1 MLITIDYDNF
11 TPGASL
17 LGGAILGLSSAA
29 YLLLAGRIAGI
40 SGLLAGAL
48 DAAKQASTAD
58 AEGLRRSFIAAL
70 VFSGAAHAAAGGA
83 DLAPGLRV
91 APLVLGGALV
101 GLGAGLQHGCTSG
114 HGVCGLSRRSPKS
127 LVLVCVFMA
136 AGVLTATAARSAL
149 VETVLPATALAA
161 GGAATALANLV
172 FNGGAALA
180 LATSLRASRAAPMR
194 PVVGALCG
202 AGFGAGLLV
211 SGMAQ
216 PAKIVGFLK
225 LDSPGG
231 WDPSL
236 AFVMAGAIGAA
247 MYPFNWA
254 QRQRH
259 GNKVGSD
266 SEKAEDEEEEDEG
279 VQHLQLQQQQRPQ
292 RGASG
297 NTSMATPARAPWL
310 FPGTPF
316 ASMAFLQPAS
326 WSAFAHKPR
335 SMLGA
340 TLFGAGWAIAG
351 MCPGP
356 GLVLAGAGSPSALA
370 FIPAVLGGLW
380 LARAV

>member
-40 SGLLAGAL
+40 SGLLVGAL

-70 VFSGAAHAAAGGA
+70 VFSGAAHTAAGGA
-83 DLAPGLRV
+83 DLAPAAAI

-149 VETVLPATALAA
+149 VEAVLPATALA
-161 GGAATALANLV
+161 GGGALANLI

-180 LATSLRASRAAPMR
+180 LATSFRASRAAPMR
-194 PVVGALCG
+194 PVVGTLCG

-247 MYPFNWA
+247 MYPFSWA
-254 QRQRH
+254 QRQCY

-266 SEKAEDEEEEDEG
+266 SEEEEDAEEADEG
-279 VQHLQLQQQQRPQ
+279 VQQQQQQQQRPQ